1 MPTLSRKVTDS
12 KMKIVSFNVNGVRAR
27 LHQLEA
33 IKAKLNANI
42 LGLQEVKATPE
53 QFPLEEVKNIG
64 WHTEVHSQKAHY
76 GVATLSDVE
85 PIETHKGYP
94 SDSDDDQKRFIHTSY
109 SFAEN
114 EILHILNGYFPQGES
129 RSHETKFPA
138 KQKYYKDLMQY
149 LNDNFLPSDNVVVM
163 GDLNVAPLDNDIGI
177 GEPNKKRWLKTGK
190 CAFLP
195 EEREWV
201 KELQDW
207 GLVDSYR
214 MLNPGVTDRF
224 SWFDYRSKGF
234 DGSPKRGLRIDMILI
249 TKPLTERL
257 INAGI
262 DYDTRAMEKPS
273 DHAPIFIELDV

>member
-1 MPTLSRKVTDS
+1 MPTLSKKVTDS

-33 IKAKLNANI
+33 IKARLNADI
-42 LGLQEVKATPE
+42 VGLQEVKATPE
-53 QFPLEEVKNIG
+53 QFPLEDVKSIG

-76 GVATLSDVE
+76 GVATLSSVE
-85 PIETHKGYP
+85 PISCQKGYP

-109 SFAEN
+109 EFAEN
-114 EILHILNGYFPQGES
+114 EVIHVLNGYFPQGES
-129 RSHETKFPA
+129 RAHETKFPA
-138 KQKYYKDLMQY
+138 KKKYYEDLIQY
-149 LNDNFLPSDNVVVM
+149 LKDNFLPTDNVIVM
-163 GDLNVAPLDNDIGI
+163 GDLNVAPLDIDIGI

-195 EEREWV
+195 EERDWV

-207 GLVDSYR
+207 GLIDSYR
-214 MLNPGVTDRF
+214 MLNPQVSDRF

-234 DGSPKRGLRIDMILI
+234 ADEPKRGLRIDMILI
-249 TKPLTERL
+249 TQPLTERL